1 VDQARSAP
9 RTRSMRGLALCVL
22 LTLTLG
28 GTGSSRLLG
37 ETYLSYVVVADRA
50 DAEGAADA
58 ARAVRAAGG
67 VAGPVHPQIGV
78 AVAYATDRRF
88 AQRLRRAPG
97 IQAAGATRTVPL
109 PAPPHRHRARPLPLA
124 RAHGDGPA
132 PADVPPLVP
141 DPGERP
147 SWNLAMIG
155 ADRPAPAATP
165 AALRHT
171 VVAVLDSGVDDTH
184 PDLRSAVDPARSVS
198 CASGRADPSPGA
210 WRPLPA
216 LPDNGHGTHIAGTI
230 AAARDGHGIT
240 GVAPGV
246 RVAAVRLLDTA
257 GQYYAENIVCG
268 FLWAADHGARVINNS
283 YFADPWKYN
292 CPDDPDQAAVTA
304 AVARAVAYAQRRGAL
319 VVASAGNDGQDL
331 GASRVDRRSPN
342 DRTAATH
349 PARHL
354 GADCIRLPGELPG
367 VVGVTAVDR
376 DGMLAA
382 YSNYGEGPGWLA
394 APGGD
399 PDADPDGQI
408 VSTWPGRRY
417 AALSGTSMAAAH
429 VSAAAALEAAAH
441 PGAGPRRLHALLARS
456 AVAPA
461 CPAASAHLGA
471 CPVRSAGGGGLVA
484 LNSPA
489 GSVPTGSTPMGT
501 AANGLG
507 AERDRTGEPH
517 RAR

>member
-9 RTRSMRGLALCVL
+9 RVRSLRGLALCAL

-28 GTGSSRLLG
+28 GTGSARVARDG
-37 ETYLSYVVVADRA
+37 YLSYVVVADRA
-50 DAEGAADA
+50 DAAGAAAA

-67 VAGPVHPQIGV
+67 VAGTVHARIGV
-78 AVAYATDRRF
+78 VVAYATDRRF
-88 AQRLRRAPG
+88 AERLRRAPG
-97 IQAAGATRTVPL
+97 IQAAGATRTAPLAVP
-109 PAPPHRHRARPLPLA
+109 PRRHRAGPPPAA

-141 DPGERP
+141 DPRERP

-155 ADRPAPAATP
+155 ADRAAASAPP
-165 AALRHT
+165 AALRRT

-184 PDLRSAVDPARSVS
+184 PDLRRAIDPARSAS

-210 WRPLPA
+210 WRPLPT

-230 AAARDGHGIT
+230 AAARDGHGIS

-292 CPDDPDQAAVTA
+292 CPGDPDQAAVTA

-342 DRTAATH
+342 DHTAAH
-349 PARHL
+349 PATRHL

-376 DGMLAA
+376 DGMLAG

-429 VSAAAALEAAAH
+429 VSAAAAVEAAEH
-441 PGAGPRRLHALLARS
+441 PGAGPGRLHTLLARS
-456 AVAPA
+456 AVPSV
-461 CPAASAHLGA
+461 CPAVPARAGA

-484 LNSPA
+484 LENRKGPRPA
-489 GSVPTGSTPMGT
+489 GPAPTGLTG
-501 AANGLG
+501 NGLRVG
-507 AERDRTGEPH
+507 GRHASRR
-517 RAR
+517 